1 MDNEI
6 KAFLIV
12 MGIGFVGFV
21 LWPSDDDAPVL
32 MTGSGVL
39 NSDKPMEE
47 MFDKAG
53 ARTEGDFQQPKE
65 PAWGKTP
72 P

>member
-53 ARTEGDFQQPKE
+53 ARTEGDFDRPKE